1 MRVHVRR
8 TAREDQVKYKKDFE
22 ESKGRGFSIVTDT
35 PELRRLRKTQEQI
48 SNVKYKEEFEK
59 DLKERKHRY
68 NPQDSASFKQAQA
81 ASVWASEVQYKTDL
95 QELHDPSSDLPNS
108 LYLGHA
114 LQASKLQSM
123 FEYKK
128 QYEKSKGHY
137 HLALDTAERLHHKEN
152 AVLQSQ
158 VKYKEYYEKSKGK
171 SMLEFVDTQAYQV
184 SKGVQKIQSE
194 FEYKKQYEKSKG
206 HYHLALDTA
215 ERLHH
220 KENAVLQSQVKYKEY
235 YEKSKG
241 KSMLEFVDTQAYQ
254 VSKGVQ
260 KIQSELKN
268 TADSKLL
275 KGRVSSVADTPE
287 IILAKENSKR
297 ISNKEY
303 RKDLENEI
311 KGKGIQL
318 STGILEIERATR
330 ATEITSQVSYKQ
342 MSELRQ
348 NTYGTVTDTPAM
360 LHAAHVKDIC
370 SQKKY
375 RDEADKMKCSFASVA
390 DTLDMQRVKN
400 SQKNISSFQYTADSK
415 LLKGTVSS
423 VADTPEIILAKEN
436 SKRISNVFYKEGVG
450 TGIPV
455 RETPEMERVKK
466 NQQNISMVKY
476 KDQAGTATTVK
487 YNSDLKELKGK
498 PCVIVDTPEM
508 RRVRENQNNI
518 SMVRYHEDFEKTRGK
533 GFTPVLDDPN
543 FERVRRNTQVSSE
556 AAYKGV
562 HPHVVEMDRRPGI
575 IVAPVHPGAYHQG
588 GQSPGFGYMHQ
599 TSIAS
604 MKSMQSPP
612 HSATIRTYRAMYDYA
627 AQDHDEVSFRDGDI
641 IMNVQSIDQGW
652 MYGTVQRT
660 APVHPGAYHQGG
672 QSPGFGYM
680 HQTSIA
686 SMKSMQSPPHSAT
699 IRTYRAMYD
708 YAAQDHD
715 EVSFRDGDIIMNV
728 QSIDQGWMYGTV
740 QRTGQRCTINVG
752 LTLVLQLR
760 GLKPNM
766 DV

>member
-1 MRVHVRR
+1 MQFEVSL
-8 TAREDQVKYKKDFE
+8 VKYKEEFEKDLKE
-22 ESKGRGFSIVTDT
+22 
-35 PELRRLRKTQEQI
+35 RKHWYNPQDSASFKQAQAASVWASEA
-48 SNVKYKEEFEK
+48 KYKEEFEK

-194 FEYKKQYEKSKG
+194 
-206 HYHLALDTA
+206 
-215 ERLHH
+215 
-220 KENAVLQSQVKYKEY
+220 KEY
-235 YEKSKG
+235 RKDLEEGIKG
-241 KSMLEFVDTQAYQ
+241 KGLTLLE
-254 VSKGVQ
+254 
-260 KIQSELKN
+260 
-268 TADSKLL
+268 
-275 KGRVSSVADTPE
+275 DTPDL
-287 IILAKENSKR
+287 IRVKNAARILNE
-297 ISNKEY
+297 KEY

-311 KGKGIQL
+311 KGKGMELIADVPDIQ
-318 STGILEIERATR
+318 RAR
-330 ATEITSQVSYKQ
+330 KASHMASEVSYKQ

-348 NTYGTVTDTPAM
+348 NTYGTVTDTPEM
-360 LHAAHVKDIC
+360 LHAAHVKDIY
-370 SQKKY
+370 SQ
-375 RDEADKMKCSFASVA
+375 
-390 DTLDMQRVKN
+390 
-400 SQKNISSFQYTADSK
+400 
-415 LLKGTVSS
+415 
-423 VADTPEIILAKEN
+423 
-436 SKRISNVFYKEGVG
+436 
-450 TGIPV
+450 
-455 RETPEMERVKK
+455 
-466 NQQNISMVKY
+466 
-476 KDQAGTATTVK
+476 VK
-487 YNSDLKELKGK
+487 YNSALKELEGK

-508 RRVRENQNNI
+508 WHVRENQNNI

-533 GFTPVLDDPN
+533 GFTSVVDDPNFERVRRNTQVSSEAAYKGVHPHVVEMDRRPGIIVEKASHCSRQLSQTLSPVGMIYNVKYKDQAGTATTVKYNSALKELEGKPCVIVHTPEMWRVRDNQNNISVVVRYHEDFEKTRGKGFTSVVDDPN

-575 IVAPVHPGAYHQG
+575 IVAPVL
-588 GQSPGFGYMHQ
+588 
-599 TSIAS
+599 
-604 MKSMQSPP
+604 
-612 HSATIRTYRAMYDYA
+612 
-627 AQDHDEVSFRDGDI
+627 
-641 IMNVQSIDQGW
+641 
-652 MYGTVQRT
+652 
-660 APVHPGAYHQGG
+660 PGAYHQGG

-740 QRTGQRCTINVG
+740 QRTGLHVNVLILIKDLHMFG
-752 LTLVLQLR
+752 
-760 GLKPNM
+760 
-766 DV
+766 